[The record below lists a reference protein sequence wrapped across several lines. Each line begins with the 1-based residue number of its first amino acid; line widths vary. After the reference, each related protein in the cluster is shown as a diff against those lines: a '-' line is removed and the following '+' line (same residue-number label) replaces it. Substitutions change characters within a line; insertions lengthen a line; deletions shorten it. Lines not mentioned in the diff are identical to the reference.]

1 MNKSSF
7 GLIGLGVMGR
17 NLLLNVADHG
27 FQVSG
32 LDLDPKQVSA
42 MKSERLEDHQ
52 LEAYTSTDDFLDSL
66 TSPRTIM
73 LLVPAGA
80 IVDQVIESLIPK
92 LDKGDL
98 IIDGGNSHF
107 LDTERR
113 EQYLNSKGLLFLE
126 RGYLAVLKELE
137 RDRVSCL
144 EVILR
149 PTKGWLP
156 FSRQS
161 QQNTR
166 ENPAFHMSDDQ
177 VQVTM

>member
-32 LDLDPKQVSA
+32 LDLDPKQVNA

-80 IVDQVIESLIPK
+80 IVDQVIESLVPK

-113 EQYLNSKGLLFLE
+113 EKLLNSKGLLFLGTGVSGGAQGA
-126 RGYLAVLKELE
+126 RKGPSIMPGGDLE
-137 RDRVSCL
+137 AYQRVAPIF
-144 EVILR
+144 EAIILM
-149 PTKGWLP
+149 L
-156 FSRQS
+156 
-161 QQNTR
+161 
-166 ENPAFHMSDDQ
+166 
-177 VQVTM
+177 